1 MIRFLLTVLTTCRA
15 CEPMNRKPNILAA
28 FPVLALVFMLTACG
42 AGGDR
47 VERFAEANPGS
58 GENIAIPGY
67 ERLSFAASK
76 TAQTVNLKNPAENAC
91 TFVLT
96 LTLEGGETLWTG
108 KALSPG
114 EAFTSI
120 TLTRALD
127 AGEYPA
133 TLHYDCYTIED
144 NRPLN
149 GAEIELIIEVK

>member
-1 MIRFLLTVLTTCRA
+1 
-15 CEPMNRKPNILAA
+15 MNRKPNILAA
-28 FPVLALVFMLTACG
+28 FLVLSLALLLTACG

-58 GENIAIPGY
+58 GTNIAILGY

-96 LTLEGGETLWTG
+96 LTLEDGETLWTG
-108 KALSPG
+108 ETIKPG
-114 EAFTSI
+114 EAFTRI

-127 AGEYPA
+127 KGEYPA

-144 NRPLN
+144 NQPLN
-149 GAEIELIIEVK
+149 GAEIQLTIEVK

>member
-1 MIRFLLTVLTTCRA
+1 
-15 CEPMNRKPNILAA
+15 MNRKPNILAA
-28 FPVLALVFMLTACG
+28 FLVLALAFLLTACG

-67 ERLSFAASK
+67 EKLSFAAGK
-76 TAQTVNLKNPAENAC
+76 RAQTVNLKNPAENAC

-108 KALSPG
+108 KALKPG
-114 EAFTSI
+114 EAFTRI
-120 TLTRALD
+120 TLSRALD

-144 NRPLN
+144 NQPLN
-149 GAEIELIIEVK
+149 GAEIQLTLEVK

>member
-1 MIRFLLTVLTTCRA
+1 
-15 CEPMNRKPNILAA
+15 MNRKPNIHAA
-28 FPVLALVFMLTACG
+28 FLTLALALLLTACG

-47 VERFAEANPGS
+47 VERFAEAAPGS

-67 ERLSFAASK
+67 EKLSFAAGK

-96 LTLEGGETLWTG
+96 LTLEGGETFWTG

-120 TLTRALD
+120 TLNRALS

-133 TLHYDCYTIED
+133 TLHYDCFSLQDHT
-144 NRPLN
+144 PLN
-149 GAEIELIIEVK
+149 GAEIQLTIEVK

>member
-1 MIRFLLTVLTTCRA
+1 MRSNLKGRG
-15 CEPMNRKPNILAA
+15 PMNRKPNILAA
-28 FPVLALVFMLTACG
+28 FLVLALALLLTACG

-58 GENIAIPGY
+58 GANIAIPGY
-67 ERLSFAASK
+67 EKLSFTAGK
-76 TAQTVNLKNPAENAC
+76 TAQTVNLKNPPENAC

-114 EAFTSI
+114 EAFTRI

-133 TLHYDCYTIED
+133 TLHYDCFSLQDHT
-144 NRPLN
+144 PLN
-149 GAEIELIIEVK
+149 GAEIQLTIEVK

>member
-1 MIRFLLTVLTTCRA
+1 
-15 CEPMNRKPNILAA
+15 MNRKPNLLAA
-28 FPVLALVFMLTACG
+28 FFILALALLLTACG
-42 AGGDR
+42 TGGDR
-47 VERFAEANPGS
+47 VERFAEAAPGS

-67 ERLSFAASK
+67 EKLSFAAGK
-76 TAQTVNLKNPAENAC
+76 TAQAVNLKNPAENAC

-96 LTLEGGETLWTG
+96 LTLEDGETLWTG

-114 EAFTSI
+114 EAFTNI

-144 NRPLN
+144 NQPLN
-149 GAEIELIIEVK
+149 GAEIQLTIDVR

>member
-1 MIRFLLTVLTTCRA
+1 
-15 CEPMNRKPNILAA
+15 MNRKPNILAA
-28 FPVLALVFMLTACG
+28 FLVLALLLTACG

-58 GENIAIPGY
+58 GANIAIPGY
-67 ERLSFAASK
+67 EKLDFAAGK

-91 TFVLT
+91 TFVLS
-96 LTLEGGETLWTG
+96 LTLDDGTALWTG

-114 EAFTSI
+114 EAFTRI

-127 AGEYPA
+127 AGSYAA

-144 NRPLN
+144 NQPLN
-149 GAEIELIIEVK
+149 GAEIQLILEVK

>member
-1 MIRFLLTVLTTCRA
+1 
-15 CEPMNRKPNILAA
+15 MNRKPNILAV
-28 FPVLALVFMLTACG
+28 FLALALALLLTACG

-47 VERFAEANPGS
+47 MERFADAASGS

-67 ERLSFAASK
+67 EKLSFAVGK
-76 TAQTVNLKNPAENAC
+76 TAQTVNLKNPPENAC

-96 LTLEGGETLWTG
+96 LTIEGGETLWTG

-114 EAFTSI
+114 EAFTRI
-120 TLTRALD
+120 TLSRALD

-144 NRPLN
+144 NQPLN
-149 GAEIELIIEVK
+149 GAEIQLTIEVR

>member
-1 MIRFLLTVLTTCRA
+1 
-15 CEPMNRKPNILAA
+15 MNRKPNILAA
-28 FPVLALVFMLTACG
+28 FLVLALALLLTACG

-58 GENIAIPGY
+58 GANIAIPGY
-67 ERLSFAASK
+67 EKLSFTAGK
-76 TAQTVNLKNPAENAC
+76 TAQTVNLKNPPENAC

-96 LTLEGGETLWTG
+96 LTMEDGETLWTG

-114 EAFTSI
+114 EAFTRI

-133 TLHYDCYTIED
+133 TLHYDCFSLQDHT
-144 NRPLN
+144 PLN
-149 GAEIELIIEVK
+149 GAEIQLTIEVK

>member
-1 MIRFLLTVLTTCRA
+1 
-15 CEPMNRKPNILAA
+15 MNRKPNILAA
-28 FPVLALVFMLTACG
+28 FLVLALLLTACG
-42 AGGDR
+42 AGGDK
-47 VERFAEANPGS
+47 VERFAEAAPGS

-67 ERLSFAASK
+67 EKLSFTAGK
-76 TAQTVNLKNPAENAC
+76 TAQTVNLKNPPENAC

-96 LTLEGGETLWTG
+96 LSLDESGETLWTG

-114 EAFTSI
+114 EAFTCI

-144 NRPLN
+144 NQPLN
-149 GAEIELIIEVK
+149 GAEIQLILEVK

>member
-1 MIRFLLTVLTTCRA
+1 MSKAPKALRI
-15 CEPMNRKPNILAA
+15 ILYAV
-28 FPVLALVFMLTACG
+28 VLALVLTACG
-42 AGGDR
+42 ASGGDK

-58 GENIAIPGY
+58 GANIAIPGY
-67 ERLSFAASK
+67 EKLDFVASK
-76 TAQTVNLKNPAENAC
+76 TAQTVNLKNPPENAC

-114 EAFTSI
+114 ETFTRI

-127 AGEYPA
+127 AGDYPA

-149 GAEIELIIEVK
+149 GAEIQLTLEVK